1 MKKGVSY
8 HWAEILLKRKD
19 LTKVFINSIPATRE
33 DADDLL
39 RRMKAK
45 KLSSLRVYAHKDES
59 RHIYAEV

>member
-8 HWAEILLKRKD
+8 YWAEILLKRKN
-19 LTKVFINSIPATRE
+19 LENVYINGIPATRE

-39 RRMKAK
+39 RRMRTK
-45 KLSSLRVYAHKDES
+45 KISSLRVYAHKDDT